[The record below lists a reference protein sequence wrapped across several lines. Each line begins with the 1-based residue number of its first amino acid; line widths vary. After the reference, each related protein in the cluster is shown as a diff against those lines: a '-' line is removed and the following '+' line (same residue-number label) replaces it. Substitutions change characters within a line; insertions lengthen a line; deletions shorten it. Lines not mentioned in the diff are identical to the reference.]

1 MSTGVDTQVNTWEP
15 VRGRGALEVRDLCLF
30 EDGSERR
37 GALASDVVVVETAG
51 EGRSGNGERAA
62 VSTGADGKANTRRG
76 VPKVGDLHLL

>member
-1 MSTGVDTQVNTWEP
+1 MGVDTQVNTWEP
-15 VRGRGALEVRDLCLF
+15 VRGRGALEVRDLRLF

-62 VSTGADGKANTRRG
+62 VSTGADTLVRRRRT
-76 VPKVGDLHLL
+76 